1 MRFLLDA
8 CVPRRLAESLRAS
21 GHDAIHLLEMGLG
34 KLPDSEVFAKAS
46 AEKRIV
52 LTFDLGFGEI
62 IAASAAPSASVIVF
76 RLQNTTVPRLIERL
90 QVVLADTQRILELGV
105 IVAVEET
112 RHRVRTFP
120 SEGDEDEE

>member
-34 KLPDSEVFAKAS
+34 KVSDSEVFARAS

-62 IAASAAPSASVIVF
+62 VASSVTPSSSVIVF

-90 QVVLADTQRILELGV
+90 QVVLAETERFLELGV
-105 IVAVEET
+105 VVAVEET

-120 SEGDEDEE
+120 FERDEDT